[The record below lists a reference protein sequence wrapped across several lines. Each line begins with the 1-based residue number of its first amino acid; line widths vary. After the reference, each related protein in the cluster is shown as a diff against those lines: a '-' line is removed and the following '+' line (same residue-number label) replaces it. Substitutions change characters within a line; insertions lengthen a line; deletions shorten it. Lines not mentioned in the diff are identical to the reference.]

1 MKKFYEVHI
10 VVEGDEVVYR
20 RDYEIYVKADCIR
33 NAINGAM
40 MHLYDTEDIYDK
52 EILTIGAHKM
62 DYIEVEKE
70 D

>member
-10 VVEGDEVVYR
+10 AVEGDEVVYR
-20 RDYEIYVKADCIR
+20 RDYEIYVKANCIKD
-33 NAINGAM
+33 AIDGAI

-52 EILTIGAHKM
+52 EILTIGALKM
-62 DYIEVEKE
+62 DYIEVEGE